1 MTALGAGVHT
11 GDANAACT
19 VIGSTGVH
27 LVSKPV
33 GEVVLNAERTGYVMA
48 LPVPGYVTQMQT
60 NMAAA
65 LNIDWALRL
74 AADLMAETGRE
85 VAWSDLVGRIEGWL
99 AASAPGQILYHPYI
113 SEAGERGPFVD
124 ANARAGFVGLSSGH
138 RFPDLLR
145 AVVEGLGYAARDCYA
160 AMGAMPAE
168 LRLTGG
174 AARSAALRAVLAGCV
189 QAPVRVSAREE
200 AGAAGAAMMA
210 AVAIGAY
217 PSMDAC
223 IARWVTP
230 LLGPAEA
237 PDPRLVEVYGRLF
250 PAYVAA
256 RTALVPVWEA
266 LAGRGGERGAPVSDL
281 ASERSTA

>member
-1 MTALGAGVHT
+1 
-11 GDANAACT
+11 
-19 VIGSTGVH
+19 
-27 LVSKPV
+27 
-33 GEVVLNAERTGYVMA
+33 
-48 LPVPGYVTQMQT
+48 MQT

-85 VAWSDLVGRIEGWL
+85 IAWPDLVGRIEGWL
-99 AASAPGQILYHPYI
+99 AASEPGRILYHPYI

-174 AARSAALRAVLAGCV
+174 AARSGALRAVLAGCV

-210 AVAIGAY
+210 AVAVGAY
-217 PSMDAC
+217 PSMDDC

-237 PDPRLVEVYGRLF
+237 PDPRLVATYDRLF

-256 RTALVPVWEA
+256 REALAPVWDV
-266 LAGRGGERGAPVSDL
+266 LAGRGGSGGGDDSAAPS
-281 ASERSTA
+281 ARAAERSTA